1 MEMLETSHGPVA
13 YDERGEGSPVV
24 MLPAGAHGH
33 GDFDEVR
40 ALLPGRF
47 RSIAVDW
54 PGHGRSPVGTHVA
67 SATGFADLAEEVVAR
82 LAPRGAV
89 VVGNSVGG
97 FAAARIAIRRPDLVR
112 GLAIVSGGGFAG
124 RPPQQRAFCSAM
136 ARPGFLRRAYPRFSS
151 FYMRSRTAADR
162 RAREIALATVGT
174 EPGAAV
180 VSGLWRS
187 FASPEHDLREDAAGI
202 AAPTLLIWGR
212 RDPVIPLR
220 IGKRAAA
227 LIAGSSL
234 VVLDTG
240 HVPQTSDPEGFA
252 AALTPFA
259 EAAFAATPQNP
270 KP

>member
-1 MEMLETSHGPVA
+1 MEMLDTPHGPVA
-13 YDERGEGSPVV
+13 YDERGEGNTVV

-40 ALLPGRF
+40 ALLPERF
-47 RSIAVDW
+47 RTIALDW
-54 PGHGRSPVGTHVA
+54 PGHGGSPAGTHTA
-67 SATGFADLAEEVVAR
+67 SATGFADLAEEAVTR
-82 LAPRGAV
+82 LAPEGAV

-97 FAAARIAIRRPDLVR
+97 FAAGRMAIRRPDLVR
-112 GLAIVSGGGFAG
+112 GLTIVSGGGFAG
-124 RPPQQRAFCSAM
+124 RPPQQRAFCSLM

-162 RAREIALATVGT
+162 HARETALATVGSQA
-174 EPGAAV
+174 GATA

-187 FASPEHDLREDAAGI
+187 FSSPEHDLREEAPDI

-220 IGKRAAA
+220 IGRKAAA
-227 LIAGSSL
+227 LIPGSSL

-240 HVPQTSDPEGFA
+240 HVPHTGDPEGFA

-259 EAAFAATPQNP
+259 DAAFAAPQEP
-270 KP
+270 RG